1 MRRRSSDVAKAPGGR
16 LGLEG
21 IQLPDAEAWAGGRR
35 GPSMAV
41 PSPVCALSRK
51 DCVLRGRGLRC
62 GAVARGPRV
71 GCEAAAL
78 GSQTVHSR
86 GGIGLTGQSPDLGT
100 MEGGGAGVIPE
111 TCSKGSPSTRCTVG
125 TGRPAWELARSPSL
139 WHVRGTGR
147 QDAALSG
154 APGERTARGREG
166 ASCRSLRSGVQG
178 HLWPHTGLGWGRQ
191 RRATHS
197 LRQCWLWRKQR
208 PAAPRLQ
215 IPALRRNRGRAP
227 GGLEFPRL
235 SPALG
240 SVQLDQRPP
249 LPPPRRGSNVVVCK
263 ESGKWGPRS
272 EQLCPRSET
281 PAAKPHGEMTC

>member
-1 MRRRSSDVAKAPGGR
+1 MAKAPGGR

-41 PSPVCALSRK
+41 PSPGCALSRK
-51 DCVLRGRGLRC
+51 DCVLRGRGLGC

-86 GGIGLTGQSPDLGT
+86 GGIGLPGQSPDLGT

-125 TGRPAWELARSPSL
+125 MGRPAWSSPGAL
-139 WHVRGTGR
+139 HCGTLGGHGR
-147 QDAALSG
+147 QGAALSG
-154 APGERTARGREG
+154 APGERTAWGREG

-227 GGLEFPRL
+227 GGLESFRGCHLLWGPFSLTKGRHSHLPGGVPML
-235 SPALG
+235 SF
-240 SVQLDQRPP
+240 V
-249 LPPPRRGSNVVVCK
+249 RRA
-263 ESGKWGPRS
+263 ESGARGLNSSAQGRRHLQPSPTGR
-272 EQLCPRSET
+272 
-281 PAAKPHGEMTC
+281 